1 MNVFFLRNYTN
12 WLSDGV
18 LDLSLTN
25 GVNAISLNLLFS
37 HELVFFS
44 QGILYYLAHA
54 LTLKIRIK
62 MKNVQK
68 CLSDIP
74 IQCASEEF

>member
-25 GVNAISLNLLFS
+25 GVNAISESPIFS
-37 HELVFFS
+37 
-44 QGILYYLAHA
+44 
-54 LTLKIRIK
+54 
-62 MKNVQK
+62 
-68 CLSDIP
+68 
-74 IQCASEEF
+74 